1 MNKISIECNQQEHRV
16 NIQLTANG
24 LREDMMQSST
34 SGTIEEERSVDIIQI
49 TIPEMSM
56 QGVVITR
63 IIVPVQETNKQ
74 ASAEMVLPKIS

>member
-1 MNKISIECNQQEHRV
+1 
-16 NIQLTANG
+16 
-24 LREDMMQSST
+24 MMQSST